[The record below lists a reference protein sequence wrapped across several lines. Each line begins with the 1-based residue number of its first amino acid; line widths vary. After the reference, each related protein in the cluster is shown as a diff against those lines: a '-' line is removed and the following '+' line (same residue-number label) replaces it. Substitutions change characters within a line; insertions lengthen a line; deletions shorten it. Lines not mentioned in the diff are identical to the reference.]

1 MKIKKITS
9 QIRRDF
15 TAIYECEHCGNTETH
30 EGYDDEYF
38 HRNVI
43 PQMVCVSC
51 QRTADDNYRPLAPK
65 YSEIQVI

>member
-1 MKIKKITS
+1 MKIKKINS

-51 QRTADDNYRPLAPK
+51 QRTADDNYRPLTTK
-65 YSEIQVI
+65 YSANQTI